1 MYTFKFNVN
10 GEIVTATYHEI
21 EDFYPSQYNLTYKD
35 ITGLYGMRYAEIKS
49 VRNYKILTL
58 NDVRTIL
65 NDEEIISIG
74 EQIRFNI
81 TDRIAPLLNGSK
93 WHVRITKIE
102 EHERSPFI
110 YEVVA
115 KNLYWVSMLT
125 RRFTTLDSAMLFI
138 LNGFN
143 ENANIKNTFESLDDF
158 FNKMSPRDK

>member
-10 GEIVTATYHEI
+10 GEIVTATYQEI

-35 ITGLYGMRYAEIKS
+35 ITGVYGMRYAEIKS
-49 VRNYKILTL
+49 VRNYKILTI
-58 NDVRTIL
+58 NEVRAIL
-65 NDEEIISIG
+65 NDEEILSIG

-81 TDRIAPLLNGSK
+81 TDRIAPLFNGSK
-93 WHVRITKIE
+93 WHIIITKIE
-102 EHERSPFI
+102 EHDQSPFI

-115 KNLYWVSMLT
+115 KNLYWASMLA

-138 LNGFN
+138 LNGLN

-158 FNKMSPRDK
+158 FNKMSPRHK